1 MKLRYGLAKVEYLA
15 NEPQIR
21 KMIQT
26 GMTKRMIYEELI
38 SKINMSYRRFCV
50 ILNNNFP
57 ELKQKR
63 RKKTDGSS
71 AKDHAGTEQPA
82 TNKEEKDAVNAPL
95 VGHAESLVKCGPRR
109 AGGQQKAAFGEKKYD
124 FMKELGP
131 QKE

>member
-15 NEPQIR
+15 NEALIR

-63 RKKTDGSS
+63 RKKTDANS
-71 AKDHAGTEQPA
+71 AKDHSSTEQSA
-82 TNKEEKDAVNAPL
+82 TNIEEKGTANVAP
-95 VGHAESLVKCGPRR
+95 VGYAESPAKCGPRR
-109 AGGQQKAAFGEKKYD
+109 AGGEQKAAFGEKKYD

>member
-15 NEPQIR
+15 NEERIR

-26 GMTKRMIYEELI
+26 GMTKKMIYEELI

-63 RKKTDGSS
+63 RKKTDVNSG
-71 AKDHAGTEQPA
+71 KDLSGTEQSA
-82 TNKEEKDAVNAPL
+82 TNMEEKDTANVPPL
-95 VGHAESLVKCGPRR
+95 GHAESLVKRGPRR
-109 AGGQQKAAFGEKKYD
+109 AGGEQKAAFGEKKYD